1 MVLGNRTDGTPVT
14 FNAMPASENDNNGHY
29 AKIAYNSTQW
39 QTDNPG
45 GGKRAVYKR
54 KRYVKQLTHKSLN
67 ITDNTIDI
75 CGNNSLIIS
84 DENGINLN
92 NKIMLHPNGN
102 IDFSGSLYKDGVEIT
117 AGGGGGGGGGGGTSS
132 SLIGPFKLISTGNL
146 NEDTWGH
153 FQFERKMAS
162 TDYGAIGFDA
172 GSSAGVEM

>member
-1 MVLGNRTDGTPVT
+1 M
-14 FNAMPASENDNNGHY
+14 
-29 AKIAYNSTQW
+29 
-39 QTDNPG
+39 
-45 GGKRAVYKR
+45 
-54 KRYVKQLTHKSLN
+54 THKSLN

-75 CGNNSLIIS
+75 SGNNSLIIS

-146 NEDTWGH
+146 NENTLGT
-153 FQFERKMAS
+153 FS
-162 TDYGAIGFDA
+162 
-172 GSSAGVEM
+172 V